1 MEYTLM
7 ALHNAGPFL
16 LQPTR
21 QTQRKPLE
29 AGRHSAQQKTE
40 KLQTTSLSAEVGNR

>member
-21 QTQRKPLE
+21 QTQRKPFE

-40 KLQTTSLSAEVGNR
+40 KLQQHRYRRK